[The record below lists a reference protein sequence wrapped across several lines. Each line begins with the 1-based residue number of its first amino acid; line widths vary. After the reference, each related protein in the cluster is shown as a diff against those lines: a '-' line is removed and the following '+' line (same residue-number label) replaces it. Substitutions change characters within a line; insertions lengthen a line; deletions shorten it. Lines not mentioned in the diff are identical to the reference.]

1 MVGRKIRARKWQQ
14 YLSWGV
20 LAFVV
25 VYFLSPCTLNPL
37 VHADLIR
44 TRQKIPHES
53 GGHCSRPAAQQA
65 PPPLSADHEGTNIP
79 VCCELIR
86 THKITR
92 VSSGEM
98 IPLPLLAPA
107 LLPPDAGTVV
117 GRMEGIHT
125 TSPLHSSL
133 SPPLYLLHAT
143 LLI

>member
-1 MVGRKIRARKWQQ
+1 MSGSRRKAGTQRQ
-14 YLSWGV
+14 YVSCGV

-25 VYFLSPCTLNPL
+25 VYFLSLCTLNPL

-44 TRQKIPHES
+44 ARQKIPHES

-65 PPPLSADHEGTNIP
+65 PHPLSVDHEGTNIP

-107 LLPPDAGTVV
+107 LLPPDSGTVV